1 MTKHPIMIAPETPAT
16 EAQQIMG
23 ENRVRHLPVVG
34 DGKRLLGLITRQRLT
49 LEPDMLGSLDI
60 WEISRYMS
68 NLKVQKVMLPAREVH
83 TITSNKTIER
93 AARELEEH
101 KIGCLPVVGN
111 DNEVVGIISEVDLLH
126 AFQTMLGL
134 PADGVRVTVKMKD
147 EMGQFNKL
155 MMVLAQNNW
164 GVMGIGT
171 FPVAKEENAYATVI
185 KISRVTVE
193 EVEEKLKELP
203 DHQIVDIRTVV

>member
-1 MTKHPIMIAPETPAT
+1 
-16 EAQQIMG
+16 
-23 ENRVRHLPVVG
+23 
-34 DGKRLLGLITRQRLT
+34 
-49 LEPDMLGSLDI
+49 
-60 WEISRYMS
+60 
-68 NLKVQKVMLPAREVH
+68 
-83 TITSNKTIER
+83 
-93 AARELEEH
+93 
-101 KIGCLPVVGN
+101 
-111 DNEVVGIISEVDLLH
+111 
-126 AFQTMLGL
+126 MLGL

-171 FPVAKEENAYATVI
+171 IPVAKEENAYATVI